1 MSRGYN
7 AKQMGDACEML
18 VAAEL
23 TLAGMPALK
32 APDNWPGYDVL
43 AQPPGNVP
51 PLRISVKARTYEPP
65 APARPIF
72 NATDIFDWLA
82 VVLLECPEK
91 PRRIFLIPRHIADER
106 ASKNGPETKTSNRRY
121 WPIARTAAL
130 FSEFEDNFTLCEDG
144 VTA

>member
-1 MSRGYN
+1 
-7 AKQMGDACEML
+7 MGDACEML

-23 TLAGMPALK
+23 TLAGVPALT

-43 AQPPGNVP
+43 AQPPGDVP

-65 APARPIF
+65 PASARPMF

-91 PRRIFLIPRHIADER
+91 PRRIFLMPRHIADER
-106 ASKNGPETKTSNRRY
+106 ASKNGPETKTANRRY
-121 WPIARTAAL
+121 WRIAKTAEL
-130 FSEFEDNFTLCEDG
+130 FPEFEDNFTLRENSREH
-144 VTA
+144 AIRS